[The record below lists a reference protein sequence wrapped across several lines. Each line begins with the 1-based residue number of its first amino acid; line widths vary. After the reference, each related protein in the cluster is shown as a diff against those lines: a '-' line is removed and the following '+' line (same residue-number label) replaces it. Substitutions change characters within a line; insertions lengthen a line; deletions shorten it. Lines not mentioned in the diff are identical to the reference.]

1 MPEEDPDGS
10 RLLTSPEVGELLG
23 VAVEHAGGS
32 LLGWA
37 LDHVDANPQQ
47 STTATYSATVSW
59 PYGERD
65 ELLGVSARAGGPVQS
80 DTRAEIFADGDREV
94 AVWIYPNDPDLPGLA
109 RAAYTERMAE
119 ILTEHDVLG
128 RAVTA
133 AEVQLRMIGYRPRR
147 RAVLKV
153 DVDQP
158 GLAQPP
164 AEPSPQFPTTQPTVA
179 RPQTTLYCKVL
190 RERVFR
196 DVVRRHEVLLE
207 AGVPAPEVAAT
218 TSDALLLL
226 RNLPGRPLAQ
236 AVFETD
242 DPCTAEQLIHLL
254 DAMPM
259 SVSQL
264 ERRPPWSDA
273 VQHYA
278 QMVTAAVP
286 SLTDKL
292 AWLTDQITTGLG
304 PIPSGNEPTHGDFHE
319 GQVHVADGRIVGVL
333 DVDTVGPGRRA
344 DDLACLIAHL
354 STIQRMS
361 PAQEARVHRLIRTW
375 VPVFDT
381 RVDPTELRLR
391 AAAVIVSL
399 ATGPFRGQE
408 PDWEWETL
416 RMIASAEALVRQVS

>member
-1 MPEEDPDGS
+1 MAQQDPDGS
-10 RLLTSPEVGELLG
+10 QLLTSDEVGELLG
-23 VAVEHAGGS
+23 VAVEHAGGR
-32 LLGWA
+32 LLGWS

-47 STTATYSATVSW
+47 STTATYSASVAW
-59 PYGERD
+59 PYGERE
-65 ELLGVSARAGGPVQS
+65 ELLGVSARASGPAAT

-109 RAAYTERMAE
+109 RAAYTEQMAG
-119 ILTEHDVLG
+119 ILTEHNVLG
-128 RAVTA
+128 RPVA
-133 AEVQLRMIGYRPRR
+133 ADHVELRMIGYRPRR
-147 RAVLKV
+147 RAVLQV
-153 DVDQP
+153 DVVD
-158 GLAQPP
+158 PP
-164 AEPSPQFPTTQPTVA
+164 ARV
-179 RPQTTLYCKVL
+179 YCKVL
-190 RERVFR
+190 RERLFP
-196 DVVRRHEVLLE
+196 DVLKRHELLLE
-207 AGVPAPEVAAT
+207 AGVPAPGIAAT
-218 TSDALLLL
+218 TADALLLL
-226 RNLPGRPLAQ
+226 RNLPGRPLAK
-236 AVFETD
+236 AIFDSEP
-242 DPCTAEQLIHLL
+242 PCSAEQLIHLL

-259 SVSQL
+259 SVTQL

-273 VQHYA
+273 VSHYA

-286 SLTDKL
+286 SAADKL
-292 AWLTDQITTGLG
+292 AWLTRQISDGLA
-304 PIPSGNEPTHGDFHE
+304 PIPLGNEPTHGDFHE

-361 PAQEARVHRLIRTW
+361 PGQEAKVHRLIREW

-391 AAAVIVSL
+391 AAAVIISL